1 MTKLSE
7 LKIKQAKPKSK
18 PYQMADGHGLTL
30 YIMPNGSKRWRY
42 RYRIDNKAKMI
53 SFGLYPDVPLKFARE
68 KLLKARQQLAKGI
81 DPSEKRKAEKVTVT
95 GESTFEAVAKEW
107 WERNRHTWS
116 ENHGYQI
123 YRRLELNVFPW
134 LGKRDVGTITSPE
147 VLKQLRRI
155 EERNAIEMA
164 HRVKGNIGQVM
175 RYAVATGRAERDVTY
190 DLKDAL
196 TPVKKSHHACIK
208 NPVKFGQLLRDIDN
222 YEGHFI
228 TKCAFKLTPLV
239 FLRPGELRQA
249 EWSEIDFEAKE
260 WRIPPEKMKAGRLH
274 IIPLSRQAI
283 AILREIEPLT
293 GKGKYVFPSTRS
305 SIRPMSNNTITGALR
320 RIGYT
325 RDEMTA
331 HGFRGSAS
339 TMLNEKGYN
348 YDHIERQLAHAE
360 RDGVRAAYNHAD
372 YLPQRTQMMQEWADY
387 LDELRA
393 GGKMIKARFGGCKS

>member
-1 MTKLSE
+1 MHKLTDTAIKK
-7 LKIKQAKPKSK
+7 LKAKEVKYTVS
-18 PYQMADGHGLTL
+18 DGKGLTL
-30 YIMPNGSKRWRY
+30 EIMPNGSKRWRF
-42 RYRIDNKAKMI
+42 RYRWEGKQKMI

-81 DPSEKRKAEKVTVT
+81 DPSEKRKAEKATIN
-95 GESTFEAVAKEW
+95 EENTFEAVAKEW
-107 WERNRHTWS
+107 WERNKHTWS
-116 ENHGYQI
+116 ENHAYQI
-123 YRRLELNVFPW
+123 YRRLELNAFPW
-134 LGKRDVGTITSPE
+134 LGKKDVSTITAPE

-196 TPVKKSHHACIK
+196 TPVKKNHHPCIK
-208 NPVKFGQLLRDIDN
+208 DPIKFGQLLRDIDN

-249 EWSEIDFEAKE
+249 EWTEIDFEAKE

-274 IIPLSRQAI
+274 IIPLSKQAI
-283 AILREIEPLT
+283 SILKNIEPLT
-293 GKGKYVFPSTRS
+293 GNSKYVFPSTRS
-305 SIRPMSNNTITGALR
+305 FVRPMSNNTITGALR

-325 RDEMTA
+325 SDEMTA

-339 TMLNEKGYN
+339 TMLNEQGYN
-348 YDHIERQLAHAE
+348 FDHIERQLAHAE
-360 RDGVRAAYNHAD
+360 KNAVRAAYNHAD
-372 YLPQRTQMMQEWADY
+372 YLEQRTKMMQNWADY
-387 LDELRA
+387 LDKLRA
-393 GGKMIKARFGGCKS
+393 GGKVIKATFRQ